1 MFWKLSLLTLF
12 AAVAFAGYNIVAG
25 TENWGPSFFAAVLMF
40 AVATTLLACPYVVL
54 GILAFLMRSHRALS
68 ATLFSVILLISVLG
82 ITLLSLET
90 HAYLNRNKA
99 LPEAT
104 NLGIFFVGVV
114 QWISAI
120 LLSCIM
126 LPVYLYLG
134 SVNPQ
139 SKSPQEVDLTG

>member
-1 MFWKLSLLTLF
+1 MFWKLSLLTSF
-12 AAVAFAGYNIVAG
+12 AAVAFAGYSIVAG

-40 AVATTLLACPYVVL
+40 TVATTLLAGPYVVL

-68 ATLFSVILLISVLG
+68 ATLFAVILLISVLG

-114 QWISAI
+114 QCRRDGTSHKP
-120 LLSCIM
+120 LSIPFYRPTD
-126 LPVYLYLG
+126 LPHA
-134 SVNPQ
+134 PQ
-139 SKSPQEVDLTG
+139 TTSES

>member
-1 MFWKLSLLTLF
+1 MFWKLSLLTSF

-40 AVATTLLACPYVVL
+40 TVATTLLAGPYVIL
-54 GILAFLMRSHRALS
+54 GILAFLIRSHRALS
-68 ATLFSVILLISVLG
+68 ATLFAFILLISVLG

-104 NLGIFFVGVV
+104 NLGILFCWRGSMDFRNTAFVHYAAG
-114 QWISAI
+114 
-120 LLSCIM
+120 LS
-126 LPVYLYLG
+126 LFGQREPAV
-134 SVNPQ
+134 
-139 SKSPQEVDLTG
+139 